1 MATNAPLAACGL
13 APSILGKQTYK
24 VVDLVDKPAL
34 FRAGFR
40 NQKDLMDI
48 SAREL
53 ASETQI
59 SVKEAVEVL
68 EVARNEEN
76 STAVGETALN
86 LLQEVTKSE
95 PIATRLMGIDGLL
108 GGGLQQGEVTE
119 ICGGPGTGKTQ
130 FGMHVCLAAQYSTN
144 ASGKPASVVF
154 IDSEGSFIIERVASM
169 AEHFLEDFRQT
180 RAEKLTRDDVLRGIS
195 YYRVHDYLEQMEVL
209 YSLPAY
215 FQAAPE
221 CKLLVIDTVAFHFR
235 HGFEDY
241 TQRARALDDLAS
253 FLHGLATDFDVAVL
267 LINHITT
274 KASSNDHYGSHEQ
287 PALGT
292 FDIVLSLNW
301 FLMVVFDM
309 KVRTGRIQLQID
321 LFSNGRGIREVS
333 EEEY

>member
-1 MATNAPLAACGL
+1 MATDGPLAACGL
-13 APSILGKQTYK
+13 APSVLA
-24 VVDLVDKPAL
+24 AL

-40 NQKDLMDI
+40 YQKDLVDI

-53 ASETQI
+53 ASEARI
-59 SVKEAVEVL
+59 SVKEALEVL
-68 EVARNEEN
+68 EVARNEK
-76 STAVGETALN
+76 SSSAVGETALD

-95 PIATRLMGIDGLL
+95 PITTRLLGIDGLL
-108 GGGLQQGEVTE
+108 GGGLQRGEVTE

-130 FGMHVCLAAQYSTN
+130 FGMHVCLAAQYTTSK
-144 ASGKPASVVF
+144 SGKPTSAVF

-169 AEHFLEDFRQT
+169 AEHFLEDFRQVSVNN
-180 RAEKLTRDDVLRGIS
+180 LTRDDLLRGIS
-195 YYRVHDYLEQMEVL
+195 YYRVHDYLEQMEVM

-215 FQAAPE
+215 FQATPE

-253 FLHGLATDFDVAVL
+253 FLHGLATDFGVTVL

-274 KASSNDHYGSHEQ
+274 KASSNDHYGSQEQ
-287 PALGT
+287 PALGENWANSIANR
-292 FDIVLSLNW
+292 IVFEWEGDCRAARLIKSATLPH
-301 FLMVVFDM
+301 
-309 KVRTGRIQLQID
+309 D
-321 LFSNGRGIREVS
+321 LALFEVSGRGMREVS